1 MECRRTMQGNTD
13 TDDTTIESA
22 TRYHAGSYKPRHAVE
37 ISDPQD
43 FSEAVEA
50 AETLGLSLSKTEVCG
65 AWRAHPDAG
74 CGLGRG
80 FYVDGIETAGR
91 KWFHLRFDDG
101 TVIRARP
108 KQSEVMEDG
117 TLRLL
122 FD

>member
-1 MECRRTMQGNTD
+1 MQGKTD
-13 TDDTTIESA
+13 TDDATEAQIESA
-22 TRYHAGSYKPRHAVE
+22 SRYHAGSYQPRHAVE

-43 FSEAVEA
+43 FSDAVEA
-50 AETLGLSLSKTEVCG
+50 AETLDLSLSKTEVCG
-65 AWRAHPDAG
+65 SWRAHPDAG

-101 TVIRARP
+101 SVVRAQP
-108 KQSEVMEDG
+108 KESEIVEGG